1 MEELCNISL
10 EGQVHVKVQSLTRE
24 TLKIRLMALWA
35 VVVYVWPVRGDM
47 WGMKEIR
54 HVTKFWLEIMELD
67 YYWEV
72 LSKVGATY

>member
-35 VVVYVWPVRGDM
+35 VVVYV
-47 WGMKEIR
+47 
-54 HVTKFWLEIMELD
+54 
-67 YYWEV
+67 
-72 LSKVGATY
+72 

>member
-1 MEELCNISL
+1 
-10 EGQVHVKVQSLTRE
+10 
-24 TLKIRLMALWA
+24 
-35 VVVYVWPVRGDM
+35 M